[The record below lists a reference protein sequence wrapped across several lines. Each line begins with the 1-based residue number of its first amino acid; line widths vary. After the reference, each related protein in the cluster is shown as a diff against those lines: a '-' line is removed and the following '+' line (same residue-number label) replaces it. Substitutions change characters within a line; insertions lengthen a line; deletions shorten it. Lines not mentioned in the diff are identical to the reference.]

1 VNILCVEQFSK
12 LGGGQ
17 RSLLDLLPGF
27 LARGWQ
33 VAVGVPGPGP
43 LAEAAA
49 GLGCTIANLHC
60 GNYSQERKP
69 IQEMA
74 KYAIECLRLN
84 RAVGNI
90 LRKQQIDLVYVN
102 GPRFLPPVA
111 WAAKRKSIPLVFH
124 CHNRL
129 LQSSAIAI
137 TGAALQIS
145 HAHVIACSE
154 YSVKPLRRYISPSQ
168 IQIIYNGVREPA
180 LGERRI
186 ETPIRRIGVIGR
198 IEKEKGQM
206 EFVEAARTI
215 AAQVSGCSFVIGGA
229 PLFAASDYF
238 DRVAAASAG
247 LPFEFTGWQDD
258 ISALLSRLDLVVV
271 PSASIDSL
279 PRIIFESFAAGVPV
293 VAFPVGGIPEIIR
306 DGVTGFLTT
315 EATASSLADRI
326 LAVMNESVG
335 AIERVTGRAR
345 ERWELDHTLDTYQ
358 NRVAQ
363 ILAKCRHRAGRLP
376 EQPAAL
382 ELSKGGER

>member
-1 VNILCVEQFSK
+1 
-12 LGGGQ
+12 
-17 RSLLDLLPGF
+17 
-27 LARGWQ
+27 
-33 VAVGVPGPGP
+33 
-43 LAEAAA
+43 
-49 GLGCTIANLHC
+49 
-60 GNYSQERKP
+60 
-69 IQEMA
+69 
-74 KYAIECLRLN
+74 
-84 RAVGNI
+84 
-90 LRKQQIDLVYVN
+90 
-102 GPRFLPPVA
+102 
-111 WAAKRKSIPLVFH
+111 
-124 CHNRL
+124 
-129 LQSSAIAI
+129 
-137 TGAALQIS
+137 
-145 HAHVIACSE
+145 
-154 YSVKPLRRYISPSQ
+154 
-168 IQIIYNGVREPA
+168 
-180 LGERRI
+180 
-186 ETPIRRIGVIGR
+186 
-198 IEKEKGQM
+198 
-206 EFVEAARTI
+206 
-215 AAQVSGCSFVIGGA
+215 
-229 PLFAASDYF
+229 
-238 DRVAAASAG
+238 